1 MTRGDLSRRIG
12 SRIRSRRRE
21 LQLTQAELAGK
32 EFTKS
37 FISQVETGRTAPSIE
52 TLAMLAERLGRPLEW
67 FVAEEPTY
75 SSPLDEI
82 AREVGIAPATARA
95 LLEELLRRL

>member
-1 MTRGDLSRRIG
+1 
-12 SRIRSRRRE
+12 
-21 LQLTQAELAGK
+21 
-32 EFTKS
+32 
-37 FISQVETGRTAPSIE
+37 
-52 TLAMLAERLGRPLEW
+52 MLAERLGRPLEW